1 MTLYHKDGTEAS
13 VKEICREVVHLTF
26 RDGEEPEEEREE
38 LCALAAVLLD
48 YVGGWQEADL
58 IYSAIFTDL
67 IDEQQE
73 WLAKELLPIALKKE
87 LDK

>member
-1 MTLYHKDGTEAS
+1 MTLYLKDGTEAS
-13 VKEICREVVHLTF
+13 VQEICREVTRLTF
-26 RDGEEPEEEREE
+26 RDGEEPEEEREA
-38 LCALAAVLLD
+38 LCVLAVTLLD

-58 IYSAIFTDL
+58 IYSAIRNDL

-73 WLAKELLPIALKKE
+73 WLAKELLPIALNKE

>member
-13 VKEICREVVHLTF
+13 VQEICREVTRLTF
-26 RDGEEPEEEREE
+26 RDGEEPEEEREA
-38 LCALAAVLLD
+38 LCDLAGTLLD
-48 YVGGWQEADL
+48 YVGGWREADI
-58 IYSAIFTDL
+58 IYSAITNDL

-73 WLAKELLPIALKKE
+73 WLAKELLPIALNKE